1 MKPIRQ
7 SGVSVTLKQKYASN
21 IQSSSIILGHL
32 SKRNNDLWLIQCMG
46 KKTLQYCK
54 VISLQIIKINE
65 KEKKIVIYGYQKAY
79 TQ

>member
-1 MKPIRQ
+1 MAD
-7 SGVSVTLKQKYASN
+7 SMY
-21 IQSSSIILGHL
+21 
-32 SKRNNDLWLIQCMG
+32 G